1 MVVTTPTRRQRRYV
15 FLKRMS
21 YERCQQVPR
30 QSERAPI
37 IISDFREEIQID
49 TTEKSLTQC
58 AADQVSCFDFLSQ
71 VDRMTVVVPVH
82 NKMSVPV
89 SSLYQKHTNYL
100 SAMPVAGHRCV
111 SDSSTTQ
118 FHLSL
123 SITPLFFHI
132 SLWIRLSQVYHS
144 FRLKI
149 PKKQTGERKRN
160 PVVMFLHGKGAAKQ
174 KYWRCWYRNNSRLV
188 IKRPKAHA
196 HTQRPIRL
204 DPVFL
209 LFFSDVLKGRKRR
222 RGNVGPATL
231 IRFDPLATIFYDRR
245 DLGKGGKVKAYRST
259 TTSSTSSRE
268 EKKDNP
274 VCMRSEE
281 SGRAAGCV
289 SEERRRNGE
298 REPSQECVCFRYSQ
312 HNHVR
317 GGGMGWKG
325 GVEGGSFYWS
335 TASAALLDSADVRY
349 FTSTSPYTLCR
360 AFKVPITR
368 LG

>member
-1 MVVTTPTRRQRRYV
+1 MARGPCECHRFSSLTSITCVHTRGRETLSAKTDRQAAAREKKKESILKQSGVLSKMRLRLLLSANSRPAQSKINKNPSHTHRARKENIIGCKKKKAGDIDQTDAQKKKDVVALQASGNIDCCTTTKRGFLFNQIRFVVVTTPTRRQRRYV

-174 KYWRCWYRNNSRLV
+174 KY
-188 IKRPKAHA
+188 
-196 HTQRPIRL
+196 
-204 DPVFL
+204 
-209 LFFSDVLKGRKRR
+209 
-222 RGNVGPATL
+222 
-231 IRFDPLATIFYDRR
+231 
-245 DLGKGGKVKAYRST
+245 
-259 TTSSTSSRE
+259 
-268 EKKDNP
+268 
-274 VCMRSEE
+274 
-281 SGRAAGCV
+281 
-289 SEERRRNGE
+289 
-298 REPSQECVCFRYSQ
+298 
-312 HNHVR
+312 
-317 GGGMGWKG
+317 
-325 GVEGGSFYWS
+325 
-335 TASAALLDSADVRY
+335 
-349 FTSTSPYTLCR
+349 
-360 AFKVPITR
+360 
-368 LG
+368 

>member
-1 MVVTTPTRRQRRYV
+1 MAAKKKKAGDIDQTDAQKKKDVVALQASGNIDCCTTTKRGFLFNQIRFVVVTTPTRRQRRYV

-174 KYWRCWYRNNSRLV
+174 KY
-188 IKRPKAHA
+188 
-196 HTQRPIRL
+196 
-204 DPVFL
+204 
-209 LFFSDVLKGRKRR
+209 
-222 RGNVGPATL
+222 
-231 IRFDPLATIFYDRR
+231 
-245 DLGKGGKVKAYRST
+245 
-259 TTSSTSSRE
+259 
-268 EKKDNP
+268 
-274 VCMRSEE
+274 
-281 SGRAAGCV
+281 
-289 SEERRRNGE
+289 
-298 REPSQECVCFRYSQ
+298 
-312 HNHVR
+312 
-317 GGGMGWKG
+317 
-325 GVEGGSFYWS
+325 
-335 TASAALLDSADVRY
+335 
-349 FTSTSPYTLCR
+349 
-360 AFKVPITR
+360 
-368 LG
+368 

>member
-1 MVVTTPTRRQRRYV
+1 MEKARRSKNIDVVDTETTAASSSSGPRR
-15 FLKRMS
+15 
-21 YERCQQVPR
+21 
-30 QSERAPI
+30 
-37 IISDFREEIQID
+37 
-49 TTEKSLTQC
+49 T
-58 AADQVSCFDFLSQ
+58 
-71 VDRMTVVVPVH
+71 
-82 NKMSVPV
+82 
-89 SSLYQKHTNYL
+89 
-100 SAMPVAGHRCV
+100 
-111 SDSSTTQ
+111 
-118 FHLSL
+118 
-123 SITPLFFHI
+123 
-132 SLWIRLSQVYHS
+132 
-144 FRLKI
+144 
-149 PKKQTGERKRN
+149 
-160 PVVMFLHGKGAAKQ
+160 
-174 KYWRCWYRNNSRLV
+174 
-188 IKRPKAHA
+188 

-325 GVEGGSFYWS
+325 GVEGGRSIDPRHPQHCS
-335 TASAALLDSADVRY
+335 TRRMYATLPLRLLILFAARSKSLLPD
-349 FTSTSPYTLCR
+349 
-360 AFKVPITR
+360 
-368 LG
+368 